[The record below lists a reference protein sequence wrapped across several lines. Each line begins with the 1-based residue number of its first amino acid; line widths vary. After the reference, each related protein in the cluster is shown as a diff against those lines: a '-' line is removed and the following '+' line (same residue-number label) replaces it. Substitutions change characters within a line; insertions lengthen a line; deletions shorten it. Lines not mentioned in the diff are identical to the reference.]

1 MAYKILITAPDID
14 PKAMALLD
22 RLGAKVFTAPAYS
35 SENALAEIA
44 AREQIDAII
53 VRVGTV
59 SAKVIDAS
67 PKLRVLSKGGIGVDN
82 IDVEHATAKG
92 IVVTNARY
100 SNSQSV
106 AEHALGMIIGLLKD
120 FIRLDASTRAGNWEK
135 ATYFGGE
142 LRGRHIGLI
151 GYGGNGRTLAK
162 LLQPF
167 GVTITVYD
175 PYLGHNADFTGV
187 TRAGNIDDFIG
198 DVDILSI
205 HCPRTKESFGM
216 IGRSQ
221 FAAMKPTAF
230 IVNCARGG
238 IIDEDALVEA
248 LKDKLIAGAA
258 LDVFETEPP
267 DPNHPLWRFDNVHI
281 SPHIAGV
288 TFESAEVS
296 GRMAVENI
304 FKILDRKPIDP
315 DCVINPETLP
325 GT

>member
-1 MAYKILITAPDID
+1 MGYKVLITATDFD
-14 PKAMALLD
+14 PKAMALLTQ
-22 RLGAKVFTAPAYS
+22 RGATVFTAPAYS
-35 SENALAEIA
+35 SEDALAQIA

-53 VRVGTV
+53 VRVGQV

-67 PKLRVLSKGGIGVDN
+67 PKLRVVSKDGIGVDN
-82 IDVEHATAKG
+82 IDVQHATAKG
-92 IVVTNARY
+92 ITVTNARY

-135 ATYFGGE
+135 ATYYGGE
-142 LRGRHIGLI
+142 LRGRHVGLI
-151 GYGGNGRTLAK
+151 GYGGNGRALAN
-162 LLQPF
+162 LLKPF

-175 PYLGHNADFTGV
+175 PYLCHTADFTGV
-187 TRAGNIDDFIG
+187 TRAGGIDDFIG
-198 DVDILSI
+198 DIDILSI

-216 IGRSQ
+216 IGRAQ
-221 FAAMKPTAF
+221 FAKMKSTAF

-238 IIDEDALVEA
+238 IIDENALVAA
-248 LKDKLIAGAA
+248 LNEKQIAGAA

-267 DPNHPLWRFDNVHI
+267 ATDHPLWQFDNVHF

-288 TFESAEVS
+288 TFEAAEVS

-304 FKILDRKPIDP
+304 YKILDGEAIDP
-315 DCVINPETLP
+315 DCVINPEILP
-325 GT
+325 RA

>member
-1 MAYKILITAPDID
+1 MGYKILITAPDID

-22 RLGAKVFTAPAYS
+22 RWGATVFTAPAYS
-35 SENALAEIA
+35 SEDALAKIA
-44 AREQIDAII
+44 ASEQIDAII
-53 VRVGTV
+53 VRVGKV

-67 PKLRVLSKGGIGVDN
+67 SRLRVLSKGGIGVDN
-82 IDVEHATAKG
+82 IDVDHATAKG

-151 GYGGNGRTLAK
+151 GYGGNGRALAN
-162 LLQPF
+162 LLKPF
-167 GVTITVYD
+167 GVAITVYD
-175 PYLGHNADFTGV
+175 PYLGHNADFSGV
-187 TRAGNIDDFIG
+187 TRAAGIDDFIG
-198 DVDILSI
+198 QVDILSI
-205 HCPRTKESFGM
+205 HCPRTTESFGM
-216 IGRSQ
+216 IGRAQ
-221 FAAMKPTAF
+221 FAKMKSTAF

-248 LKDKLIAGAA
+248 LTNKQIAGAA
-258 LDVFETEPP
+258 LDVFESEPP
-267 DPNHPLWRFDNVHI
+267 AADHPLWQFDNVLI

-304 FKILDRKPIDP
+304 YKILDGQPIDP
-315 DCVINPETLP
+315 QCVINPEALP
-325 GT
+325 GA